1 MSLEGESLPKES
13 QLSLLLASQE
23 APVAALFLLFVSY
36 HSSLIFFLSNLPPCF
51 VFHPESQR
59 KKEHCSH
66 PASVCTSPLHL
77 STPSPPVH
85 FRGLPSHSCCTA
97 KPLPR
102 AEVVVRGSG
111 SCRQPD
117 FLAGVHRDAVTP

>member
-36 HSSLIFFLSNLPPCF
+36 HSGLIFFLSNPSPCP
-51 VFHPESQR
+51 VFHPEPQR
-59 KKEHCSH
+59 KKEHRSH
-66 PASVCTSPLHL
+66 PASVHTNPLHL

-85 FRGLPSHSCCTA
+85 FRGLPSRSCCTA
-97 KPLPR
+97 KPLSR

-117 FLAGVHRDAVTP
+117 FPAGVHRDAVAP